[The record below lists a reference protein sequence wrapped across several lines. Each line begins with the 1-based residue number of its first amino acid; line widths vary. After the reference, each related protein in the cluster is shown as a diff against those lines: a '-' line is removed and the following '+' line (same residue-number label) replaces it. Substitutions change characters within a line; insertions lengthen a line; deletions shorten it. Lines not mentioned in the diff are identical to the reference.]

1 MKQKPPLLDPTD
13 EAILYAV
20 KRGTKHTS
28 ASVIIKVASEIL
40 DKELTPG
47 ATYPRIKRLEG
58 RGYLTSYI
66 FTGGRW
72 TKCYEIT
79 AAGRGELSRLE
90 NARKRM
96 KE

>member
-1 MKQKPPLLDPTD
+1 MKQKLPLLDPTE

-20 KRGTKHTS
+20 KRGEKHTS
-28 ASVIIKVASEIL
+28 ATVIIKVASSML
-40 DKELTPG
+40 DRKLTAG
-47 ATYPRIKRLEG
+47 ATYPRIERLEN
-58 RGYLTSYI
+58 RGLLSSYI